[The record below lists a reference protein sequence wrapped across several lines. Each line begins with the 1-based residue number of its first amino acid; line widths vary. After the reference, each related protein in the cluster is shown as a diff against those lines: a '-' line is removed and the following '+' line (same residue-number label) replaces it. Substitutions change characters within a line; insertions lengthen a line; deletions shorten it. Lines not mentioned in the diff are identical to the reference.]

1 MYVSVAMT
9 LKPGEILVN
18 IADAKRIDTALSG
31 LSTLVRKNSSVV
43 AFSAWIFL
51 AMSQLAI

>member
-1 MYVSVAMT
+1 VYVSVAMT